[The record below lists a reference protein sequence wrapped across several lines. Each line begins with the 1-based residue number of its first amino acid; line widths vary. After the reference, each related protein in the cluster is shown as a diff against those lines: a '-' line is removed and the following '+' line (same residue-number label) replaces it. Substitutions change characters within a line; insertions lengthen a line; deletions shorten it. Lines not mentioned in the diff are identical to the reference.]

1 MSDRTTNIDKFNTL
15 CQAQFP
21 QAEDLCY
28 LNHAAVSPWP
38 KVTSE
43 AVAAFAHENSIYGA
57 QHYLSWMAQEQS
69 LRERLAKLLGL
80 ENHHEIAL
88 AKSTSE
94 ALSIIA
100 YGLDWEQGDEVV
112 ISNQEF
118 PSNRIVWESLAE
130 RGVKVIA
137 ADFSGLAPLEA
148 IEKAISPDTKL
159 VSVSTVQYASGIA
172 INCEEIAT
180 LCQQHGILLCLDAIQ
195 SLGALPLDQSK
206 VKADF
211 IVADGHKWLMAA
223 EGLALLY
230 VAEQHIPTLKLQQYG
245 WHMVADRGNYD
256 RKDWQP
262 AADATRFECGSPN
275 MLGAHAL
282 NASLG
287 LLLEIGIDTVSE
299 QLQARVSYLIEQLLD
314 IEGLEVLS
322 PTAPAERGGIVTFKV
337 EGLDHK
343 ALYQTLMQQQVI
355 CAHRGGGI
363 RFSPGFYS
371 AYDMIDEAI
380 KRLSAIITEL
390 KRN

>member
-1 MSDRTTNIDKFNTL
+1 MSNNTKADKFKAL
-15 CQAQFP
+15 CQAQFQ
-21 QAEDLCY
+21 QAEGLCY

-38 KVTSE
+38 KITSE
-43 AVAAFAHENSIYGA
+43 AVAAFAHENKVYGA
-57 QHYLSWMAQEQS
+57 QHYLKWMTQEQS

-80 ENHHEIAL
+80 EHHHEIAL

-100 YGLDWEQGDEVV
+100 YGLHWEEGDEIV

-118 PSNRIVWESLAE
+118 PSNRIVWESLAD
-130 RGVKVIA
+130 RGIAVIE
-137 ADFSGLAPLEA
+137 ADFYSHAPLEA
-148 IEKAISPDTKL
+148 IEKALSPRTKL
-159 VSVSTVQYASGIA
+159 VSLSTVQYASGIR
-172 INCEEIAT
+172 INCEAVAE

-206 VKADF
+206 IKADF
-211 IVADGHKWLMAA
+211 IVADGHKWLLAA

-287 LLLEIGIDTVSE
+287 LLLEIGIDTISE
-299 QLQARVSYLIEQLLD
+299 QLQARVGYLIEQLLS
-314 IEGLEVLS
+314 IEGVEILS
-322 PTAPAERGGIVTFKV
+322 PMAQAERGGIVTFRV

-343 ALYQTLMQQQVI
+343 ALYQALMKEQVI

-371 AYDMIDEAI
+371 PYEMIDQAI
-380 KRLSAIITEL
+380 KRLRTIIAEL
-390 KRN
+390 TRS